1 MKRIKISMGKM
12 EVKFRKRGKY
22 KDFLASCVDMMC
34 CELEL
39 DQRVKI
45 RRFIGVH
52 KKSLEVNG
60 NRVR

>member
-34 CELEL
+34 C
-39 DQRVKI
+39 DV
-45 RRFIGVH
+45 GV
-52 KKSLEVNG
+52 SGGGL
-60 NRVR
+60 